1 MIDACLDRILEHLLR
16 RLARNNAPEIDRNAA
31 RVISRQTEIVPV
43 EGNYLLLDRP
53 GWRDLSRHFDLT
65 IALGEAPE
73 VLRARLMRRW
83 RALGLSEGDAAA
95 KVDANDMPN
104 GRTVLQGSHPAQI
117 TLSGSPSL
125 AQGHDGQAAT

>member
-1 MIDACLDRILEHLLR
+1 MIDACLDRILEH
-16 RLARNNAPEIDRNAA
+16 
-31 RVISRQTEIVPV
+31 
-43 EGNYLLLDRP
+43 LLLDRP

-104 GRTVLQGSHPAQI
+104 GLTVRQGSHPAQI